1 MSSSKKV
8 RLKLGK
14 QNVRSP
20 RRSPQSKNYSDFL
33 EGKEK
38 ERRQTSPQRGDVRVV
53 KVIREDKKDGK
64 KDEKKEEKVISPPKQ
79 RVRVKTTPKAVTPKA
94 EKTTPKVATP
104 KVVTPKADKAKRVA
118 KSEPPKKKK
127 LIRRPSAKR
136 PVSRNRRSSK
146 RVATKQSLNKKYTKT
161 RKVSLKCVPQ
171 NKEKDVDKVLES
183 IKKMSDKSIKEKLSK
198 NGIIINS
205 NKKQLLRDMYVFSE
219 LGGIKIHKE

>member
-8 RLKLGK
+8 RLRLDKSL
-14 QNVRSP
+14 NVRSP
-20 RRSPQSKNYSDFL
+20 RRSPQSNKYLNFL
-33 EGKEK
+33 EGKERTK
-38 ERRQTSPQRGDVRVV
+38 KGKSPQRGDLRVV
-53 KVIREDKKDGK
+53 KVIREKK
-64 KDEKKEEKVISPPKQ
+64 VTSPQKQ
-79 RVRVKTTPKAVTPKA
+79 KVRVKTTPKV
-94 EKTTPKVATP
+94 VTP
-104 KVVTPKADKAKRVA
+104 KVVKVKSVA
-118 KSEPPKKKK
+118 KEPDPPEKKKR
-127 LIRRPSAKR
+127 IRRPPSTKR
-136 PVSRNRRSSK
+136 RVSRNKRSLK

-161 RKVSLKCVPQ
+161 RRVSLKCVPQ

>member
-8 RLKLGK
+8 RLRLGK
-14 QNVRSP
+14 KNVRSP
-20 RRSPQSKNYSDFL
+20 RTSPQRIKYGDFL
-33 EGKEK
+33 KGEEK
-38 ERRQTSPQRGDVRVV
+38 ERTKKEKSPQRGDVRVV
-53 KVIREDKKDGK
+53 KVVREEKKE
-64 KDEKKEEKVISPPKQ
+64 EKKEEKVISPPKQ

-94 EKTTPKVATP
+94 
-104 KVVTPKADKAKRVA
+104 DKAKSVA
-118 KSEPPKKKK
+118 NPEPPEKKKRVRK
-127 LIRRPSAKR
+127 PSAKR
-136 PVSRNRRSSK
+136 RETRNRRSSK
-146 RVATKQSLNKKYTKT
+146 RVSTKQEPTNKSLNKKFTKT
-161 RKVSLKCVPQ
+161 RRVSLKCVPQ

>member
-1 MSSSKKV
+1 MSSSKNV
-8 RLKLGK
+8 RLRLGK

-53 KVIREDKKDGK
+53 KVIREEKKDG
-64 KDEKKEEKVISPPKQ
+64 KKEEKVISPPKQ
-79 RVRVKTTPKAVTPKA
+79 RVRVKTTPKAVTLNA

-104 KVVTPKADKAKRVA
+104 KADKAKRVA
-118 KSEPPKKKK
+118 KPEPPKKKK
-127 LIRRPSAKR
+127 LIRRSSAKR
-136 PVSRNRRSSK
+136 RFSRNRRSSK
-146 RVATKQSLNKKYTKT
+146 RVATKQDSTKKSLNKKFTKT
-161 RKVSLKCVPQ
+161 RRVSLKCVPQ